1 MRPVTL
7 LLLSLLAAC
16 SAGGPKVG
24 TVFSPNPSVVTC
36 PTKEMLGKITKYA
49 AEKDE
54 KDYKAMLLDGGG
66 LCTPLPAQ
74 ATLTVAEVD
83 GKMIR
88 VRPERSPG
96 ARGVWTYQKIL
107 SK

>member
-1 MRPVTL
+1 MRTASL
-7 LLLSLLAAC
+7 LLLLALAAC

-36 PTKEMLGKITKYA
+36 PTKEMLEKITEYETA
-49 AEKDE
+49 KDE
-54 KDYKAMLLDGGG
+54 KDYKGMLLEGGG
-66 LCTPLPAQ
+66 LCTPLPAA

-83 GKMIR
+83 GGMIR

-96 ARGVWTYQKIL
+96 ARGVWTTPKIL